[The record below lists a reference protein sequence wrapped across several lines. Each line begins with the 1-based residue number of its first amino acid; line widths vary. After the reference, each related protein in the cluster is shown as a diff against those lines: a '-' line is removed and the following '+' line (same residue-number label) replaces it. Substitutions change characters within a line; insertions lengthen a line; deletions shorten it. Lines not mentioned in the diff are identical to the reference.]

1 VVIVTHDPFVA
12 SQADRVLVLDGGRIV
27 NELAAPDA
35 ATVGDILHRQG
46 ESR

>member
-27 NELAAPDA
+27 TDLAAPDA
-35 ATVGDILHRQG
+35 ATIGDILRRQG
-46 ESR
+46 AR

>member
-27 NELAAPDA
+27 TDLAASDA
-35 ATVGDILHRQG
+35 ATIGDILRRQG
-46 ESR
+46 AR

>member
-27 NELAAPDA
+27 ADLVAPDA
-35 ATVGDILHRQG
+35 ATIGDLLRRQG
-46 ESR
+46 AR